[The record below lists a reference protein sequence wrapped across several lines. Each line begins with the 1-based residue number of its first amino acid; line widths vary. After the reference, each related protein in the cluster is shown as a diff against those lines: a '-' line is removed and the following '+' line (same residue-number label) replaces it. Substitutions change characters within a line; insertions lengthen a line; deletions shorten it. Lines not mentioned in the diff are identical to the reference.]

1 VSIAGNP
8 AGHAPV
14 PVAARPVDTSHP
26 ARVTAGDPG
35 IFFLGH
41 GHPVV
46 ISSTIN

>member
-1 VSIAGNP
+1 MPVAGNP
-8 AGHAPV
+8 AGHAPD
-14 PVAARPVDTSHP
+14 PVAARPVDNSHP
-26 ARVTAGDPG
+26 DWVTAGYPG

>member
-1 VSIAGNP
+1 VPIAGNP

-26 ARVTAGDPG
+26 ARVTAGYPG
-35 IFFLGH
+35 VFLGR

-46 ISSTIN
+46 ISFTIN